1 MHSHVMVWTT
11 IVSLNHKM
19 IVHFVNFFLLFTE
32 GLRKLNLDSCVMDEC
47 KIGDKLRN
55 IALENCN
62 MGYCSNL
69 DCKIARCSGEI
80 GSPSVTYTNQ
90 SKHNITE
97 CEETDISFS
106 GHHHALLGQF
116 GGHWKPSHCQPL
128 RRIAIIIPFRDRHEN
143 LCVLL
148 KNLIPV
154 VTAQLNEFRIFVV
167 EQVKFEIL

>member
-1 MHSHVMVWTT
+1 
-11 IVSLNHKM
+11 
-19 IVHFVNFFLLFTE
+19 
-32 GLRKLNLDSCVMDEC
+32 MDEC

-69 DCKIARCSGEI
+69 DCKIASCSGEI
-80 GSPSVTYTNQ
+80 GSPLVTYTNQ

-97 CEETDISFS
+97 CEVTDIPFP

-116 GGHWKPSHCQPL
+116 GGHWKPSYCQPL
-128 RRIAIIIPFRDRHEN
+128 RRIAIIIPFRDRHNN

-154 VTAQLNEFRIFVV
+154 LTAQLNEFRIFVV
-167 EQVKFEIL
+167 EQVTFETL